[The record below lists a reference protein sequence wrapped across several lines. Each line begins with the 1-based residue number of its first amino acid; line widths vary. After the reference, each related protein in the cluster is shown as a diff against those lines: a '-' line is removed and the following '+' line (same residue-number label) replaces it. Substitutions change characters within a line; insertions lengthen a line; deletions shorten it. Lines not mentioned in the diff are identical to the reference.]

1 MQRLFVLKCLLTN
14 NCVDGRVKK
23 VNGLEI
29 DNLKHRCGLVEDCSS
44 ESLRFDLDD
53 DSVIALNYQSAKVA
67 ISRIL
72 KRHRIT
78 VRMATSFLFHRQS
91 ARRTQ
96 VE

>member
-1 MQRLFVLKCLLTN
+1 MQWLFVSKCLLTN
-14 NCVDGRVKK
+14 NCVDGQVKK

-29 DNLKHRCGLVEDCSS
+29 DNLKHLCGLVEDCGS

-53 DSVIALNYQSAKVA
+53 DRVIALNYQSAKVA
-67 ISRIL
+67 ISGIL

-78 VRMATSFLFHRQS
+78 VRMATSFLFHRQC

-96 VE
+96 AD